1 MNNVAPKIKHKWD
14 DFGLLLRIPLHILN
28 SLKKAGSYS
37 DFRCFMEVV
46 EYWKTDQYSK
56 TGKLYSYTWKSL
68 IEVLTS
74 PHMNERPLAAEIEK
88 YLGIITPVEEKHDDT
103 PNMYQSTTL

>member
-1 MNNVAPKIKHKWD
+1 MNNVAPKINHKWD

-28 SLKKAGSYS
+28 SLRKAGS

-46 EYWKTDQYSK
+46 EYWKTNQYLK
-56 TGKLYSYTWKSL
+56 TVKLYSYTWKSL
-68 IEVLTS
+68 IDVLTS

-88 YLGIITPVEEKHDDT
+88 KLGIITPVEEKHDDT
-103 PNMYQSTTL
+103 PNVYLSTTTL